1 MRLLLVDDDE
11 VLGSALRD
19 HLVAHG
25 HLVDWAKRLAPASD
39 AVSTTSFD
47 LILLDLNLPDG
58 RGIDF
63 LRALRG
69 RGDDVFVIILSAMDQ
84 LAIRI
89 DGLNAG
95 ADDYLVKPF
104 DLRELIARVAAI
116 GRRRGADPSYV
127 VRIGSLSMDHLKRA
141 ASVDGKA
148 LDLTPREWA
157 VLEALARHPGVTLSK
172 AQLEDVLSML
182 GATVEGNTIEVYVS
196 RLRKK
201 IGHDLIQTTKGL
213 GYQLAPR

>member
-104 DLRELIARVAAI
+104 DLREL
-116 GRRRGADPSYV
+116 
-127 VRIGSLSMDHLKRA
+127 
-141 ASVDGKA
+141 ASRWI
-148 LDLTPREWA
+148 T
-157 VLEALARHPGVTLSK
+157 
-172 AQLEDVLSML
+172 
-182 GATVEGNTIEVYVS
+182 
-196 RLRKK
+196 
-201 IGHDLIQTTKGL
+201 
-213 GYQLAPR
+213 